1 MKVSGTP
8 PPPKETPLTDDMA
21 STDKQTY
28 HHGELPEVLMALA
41 VQAIEAK
48 GTEALSLR
56 ALAREAGVSATAPY
70 RHFPSKSGLLA
81 DIATQG
87 FIKLRAAMSVRL
99 AEHDNI
105 DERVIAMG
113 LSYIDFAVENPV
125 PYKLMFGSVLADFSE
140 FEMLQE
146 AAQESYT
153 QLLDELRRLIKERA
167 LDITPLELGGV
178 VWSGVHGMASLM
190 INNSPGQT
198 NLQIKKLSE
207 PNAAALQSVATL
219 HADTERAMRFL
230 FGNIISSQP
239 S

>member
-1 MKVSGTP
+1 
-8 PPPKETPLTDDMA
+8 MA
-21 STDKQTY
+21 RTDKETY

-81 DIATQG
+81 GVATQG
-87 FIKLRAAMSVRL
+87 FIMLKDAMSERI
-99 AEHDNI
+99 AQHKNI
-105 DERVIAMG
+105 DERFIAMG
-113 LSYIDFAVENPV
+113 LAYIDFAVENPV

-140 FEMLQE
+140 FETLQE

-153 QLLDELRRLIKERA
+153 QLLDELRLLIDERS

-190 INNSPGQT
+190 INNNPGQT
-198 NLQIKKLSE
+198 NQQIAELPE
-207 PNAAALQSVATL
+207 PDAAALQSVSTL
-219 HADTERAMRFL
+219 HANPERAMRFL
-230 FGNIISSQP
+230 FGNIIGSQQT
-239 S
+239 